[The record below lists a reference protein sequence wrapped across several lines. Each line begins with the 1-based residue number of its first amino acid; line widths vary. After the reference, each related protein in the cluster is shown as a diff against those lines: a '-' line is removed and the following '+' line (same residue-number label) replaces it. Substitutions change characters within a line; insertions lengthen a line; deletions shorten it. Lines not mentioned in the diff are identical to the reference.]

1 MGNNI
6 TTEMLLKIIENKGW
20 VVGDMSTVHRIDVES
35 YNLELQRKIKVLEKS
50 LELACNKIGD
60 MFGSNYQEA
69 WFFADVGNSIIT
81 REYFEEYFKTKAIE
95 KEFIELQKKSPVND
109 DKKGKWFPLKA
120 VEILKKYIDLIE
132 DVYYYT
138 SKYLNDT
145 EDILIDKDFDIL
157 LDKLDDLLERKEK
170 EAKDE

>member
-1 MGNNI
+1 MENNI

-50 LELACNKIGD
+50 LELACD
-60 MFGSNYQEA
+60 YLVSNEDDELAKLVQNIY
-69 WFFADVGNSIIT
+69 DD
-81 REYFEEYFKTKAIE
+81 REYLATKINYFKTKAIE